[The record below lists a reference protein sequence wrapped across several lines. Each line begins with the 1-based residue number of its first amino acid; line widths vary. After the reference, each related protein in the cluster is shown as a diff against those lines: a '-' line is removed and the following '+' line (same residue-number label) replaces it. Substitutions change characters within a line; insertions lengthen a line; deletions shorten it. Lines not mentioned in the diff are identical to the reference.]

1 MFKGLSIM
9 SPPSVAPALSSLR
22 RRSNVTLVS
31 NVCEAA
37 PRSLFWAPNGFN
49 ELSEVFRISFHPD
62 WQIENGIFNR
72 PIIGLTQ
79 ILVHG
84 WSWNKDFGAVSQTD
98 MWRRLLR
105 VPSGLLLLGLA

>member
-9 SPPSVAPALSSLR
+9 SPPSSAPALSSLR

-49 ELSEVFRISFHPD
+49 EEPEVCFEFHSD
-62 WQIENGIFNR
+62 WQIDNGI
-72 PIIGLTQ
+72 
-79 ILVHG
+79 
-84 WSWNKDFGAVSQTD
+84 
-98 MWRRLLR
+98 
-105 VPSGLLLLGLA
+105 